1 MRIDEFEAAVAAV
14 LDDLPQWVKDEMDNV
29 FVVVER
35 RPSHIQ
41 DPAGKNLLGVYEGV
55 SIDERGVDYFG
66 VAPDQIVVFYES
78 HIALGLGDEKLRDEI
93 RTTVLHEIGHHL
105 GLTDAR
111 LTELGWD

>member
-1 MRIDEFEAAVAAV
+1 MHIDEFEAEVGAVIE
-14 LDDLPQWVKDEMDNV
+14 DLPQWVKDEMDNV

-35 RPSHIQ
+35 RSEHRQ
-41 DPAGKNLLGVYEGV
+41 DCAGKGLLGVYEGV
-55 SIDERGVDYFG
+55 SIDERGFDYFG
-66 VAPDQIVVFYES
+66 VTPDRIIIFYEP
-78 HIALGLGDEKLRDEI
+78 HIALGLDDEELRDEI